1 MTPAGPACFHCSEP
15 IPAGVVIRARIDG
28 RDEPVC
34 CHGCRAV
41 AEFITGAGLGDYYR
55 YRDAAAARAD
65 EAPRPDRWSAYDR
78 PELVER
84 LTSAE
89 PGGARSITVLLEG
102 LRCSACSWL
111 ADKALRQQ
119 QGLRD
124 VSVNPAT
131 ARARL
136 TWDPEV
142 ARLGDLL
149 RVLEHVGLRPHP
161 LAGDAAGQLAIL
173 ERRTA
178 LKRLAVAGFG
188 MMQVMMFAVPLY
200 IGKSSGMDPGIREL
214 LRLVSML
221 VSVPVALYAGWPFYA
236 GAWQALRAR
245 GISMDVP
252 VSLGIVLAFAAS
264 VWNALR
270 GHGEVYFDSVTMFVF
285 FLALG
290 RYVEMIARHRSGS
303 VADAL
308 ARLAPVTARR
318 LRNGAVEDVQA
329 AELEPGDELLVR
341 TGEVFAADGVVAEG
355 TGRVDESMLT
365 GESAAVVKDPGA
377 RVNAG
382 TQNLGAPLRVRV
394 SAVADRTVL
403 AGIVALLERAQAERP
418 RLARAADR
426 AAAWFL
432 GRILIGAAVVFAV
445 WWFVDPSRAFSAT
458 LAVLVVTCPCALSL
472 ATPAAI
478 AAATSALARRGV
490 LVAHSDALETLAR
503 ANHVLWDKTG
513 TLTRGLVRIEEI
525 RPLADLPGPVC
536 LEFAAALE
544 RMSEH
549 PIARAFLE
557 PGMTTGE
564 ASDVLVHAGLG
575 IEGTVG
581 GKRLRVGRPTFAA
594 GLATFSAATPAT
606 SPVAVS
612 AAVPKLDGESW
623 VCLGD
628 SSGLIA
634 AFRLTDQFRAE
645 AVDCVADLGRL
656 GLESE
661 IVSGDD
667 EDAVA
672 RIAARSGI
680 ARFASRLEPDT
691 KLARVKDLQATGA
704 VVVAVGD
711 GINDAPLLRG
721 ADVAI
726 AMGRGSALA
735 QTSADM
741 ILVRDSLEEIPRAV
755 TIARRTQRIVRQNL
769 GWAIAYNIAAL
780 PLAAFG
786 LVPPWLAA
794 IGMSLSSVAVVLNA
808 MRLSRE
814 AGPGRGPR
822 WTLRAPAEAA

>member
-1 MTPAGPACFHCSEP
+1 MTAGPGSACFHCGEP
-15 IPAGVVIRARIDG
+15 IPAGVRIHARIDS
-28 RDEPVC
+28 REEPVC
-34 CHGCRAV
+34 CHGCKAV
-41 AEFITGAGLGDYYR
+41 AEFITGAGLDDYYK
-55 YRDAAAARAD
+55 YRDRSGARAD
-65 EAPRPDRWSAYDR
+65 ETPRPDRWSAYDR

-84 LTSAE
+84 LTRAE
-89 PGGARSITVLLEG
+89 ANGARSITLLLEG

-111 ADKALRQQ
+111 ADRALHLQS
-119 QGLRD
+119 GVLD

-136 TWDPEV
+136 VWDPSQV
-142 ARLGDLL
+142 RLGDLL

-161 LAGDAAGQLAIL
+161 LAGEPAEQIALL
-173 ERRTA
+173 ERRSA

-200 IGKSSGMDPGIREL
+200 IGKSSGMDVGIREL

-221 VSVPVALYAGWPFYA
+221 VSVPVALYAGWPFYE
-236 GAWQALRAR
+236 GAWQALRSR

-252 VSLGIVLAFAAS
+252 VSIGIVLAFVAS

-285 FLALG
+285 FLSLG

-303 VADAL
+303 VTDAL
-308 ARLAPVTARR
+308 ARLAPITARR
-318 LRNGAVEDVQA
+318 LRDGAVEDVQA

-355 TGRVDESMLT
+355 AGRVDESMLT
-365 GESAAVVKDPGA
+365 GESTAVAKNVGTQ
-377 RVNAG
+377 VHAG

-432 GRILIGAAVVFAV
+432 GRILIGAAVVFVA

-478 AAATSALARRGV
+478 AAASSALARRGV
-490 LVAHSDALETLAR
+490 LVAHSDALETLAK
-503 ANHVLWDKTG
+503 ADHVLWDKTG
-513 TLTRGLVRIEEI
+513 TLTRGLIRVEEI
-525 RPLADLPGPVC
+525 RPLAGLAEPEC
-536 LEFAAALE
+536 LELAAALE

-549 PIARAFLE
+549 PIARAFIV
-557 PGMTTGE
+557 PGLTTSD
-564 ASDVLVHAGLG
+564 ASEVEVHAGLG
-575 IEGTVG
+575 VEGSVAG
-581 GKRLRVGRPTFAA
+581 RRLRIGRPAFAA
-594 GLATFSAATPAT
+594 GLAPAQAA
-606 SPVAVS
+606 
-612 AAVPKLDGESW
+612 AAGFDGESW

-628 SSGLIA
+628 SSGLVA

-645 AVDCVADLGRL
+645 SVECVADLRRL

-667 EDAVA
+667 EAAVA
-672 RIAARSGI
+672 RIAALGCIGRY
-680 ARFASRLEPDT
+680 ASRLEPDG
-691 KLARVKDLQATGA
+691 KLARVKSLQSTGA
-704 VVVAVGD
+704 IVVAVGD

-721 ADVAI
+721 ADVAV

-741 ILVRDSLEEIPRAV
+741 ILVRDSLEEIPHAV
-755 TIARRTQRIVRQNL
+755 RIARRTQRIVRQNL
-769 GWAIAYNIAAL
+769 AWAIAYNLAAL

-808 MRLSRE
+808 MRLSRG
-814 AGPGRGPR
+814 AGQGRDPG
-822 WTLRAPAEAA
+822 WMLRAPAEAA

>member
-1 MTPAGPACFHCSEP
+1 MTPTGPACFHCSEP
-15 IPAGVVIRARIDG
+15 VPAGVVIRARIGG

-41 AEFITGAGLGDYYR
+41 AEFIAGAGLGDYYR

-65 EAPRPDRWSAYDR
+65 ETPRPDRWSAYDR

-84 LTSAE
+84 LTTRE
-89 PGGARSITVLLEG
+89 PGGARSMTVLLEG

-119 QGLRD
+119 RGLHD

-142 ARLGDLL
+142 ASLGDLL

-161 LAGDAAGQLAIL
+161 LAGDAAGQLAVL

-200 IGKSSGMDPGIREL
+200 IAHTSGMDPGIRKL

-221 VSVPVALYAGWPFYA
+221 VSVPVALYAGWPFYV

-252 VSLGIVLAFAAS
+252 VSIAIVLAFVAS
-264 VWNALR
+264 VWNALT
-270 GHGEVYFDSVTMFVF
+270 GQGDVYFDSVTMFVF
-285 FLALG
+285 FLSLG
-290 RYVEMIARHRSGS
+290 RYVEMVARHRSGS

-318 LRNGAVEDVQA
+318 LRDGAVEDVQA
-329 AELEPGDELLVR
+329 AELEAGDELLVR

-355 TGRVDESMLT
+355 AGRVDESMLT
-365 GESAAVVKDPGA
+365 GESTAVTKEIGA
-377 RVNAG
+377 PVHAG

-418 RLARAADR
+418 RVARAADR

-432 GRILIGAAVVFAV
+432 GRILVGAAVVFVA
-445 WWFVDPSRAFSAT
+445 WWFIDPARAFPAT
-458 LAVLVVTCPCALSL
+458 LAVLVATCPCALSL

-478 AAATSALARRGV
+478 AAATAGLARRGV

-503 ANHVLWDKTG
+503 ADRVLWDKTG
-513 TLTRGLVRIEEI
+513 TLTRGLVRVEEI
-525 RPLADLPGPVC
+525 RPLAGPTEAQC
-536 LEFAAALE
+536 LEMAAALE

-549 PIARAFLE
+549 PIARAFIE
-557 PGMTTGE
+557 PGITTTDATAVE
-564 ASDVLVHAGLG
+564 VHAGLG

-581 GKRLRVGRPTFAA
+581 DRRLRIGRPSFAT
-594 GLATFSAATPAT
+594 GLAPE
-606 SPVAVS
+606 PKAVDGI
-612 AAVPKLDGESW
+612 DGESW

-628 SSGLIA
+628 SSGPLA
-634 AFRLTDQFRAE
+634 AFRLTDQLRSE
-645 AVDCVADLGRL
+645 AASCVAELRQR
-656 GLESE
+656 GLDSE

-667 EDAVA
+667 EDAVS
-672 RIAARSGI
+672 RIAVLCGVGRSS
-680 ARFASRLEPDT
+680 SRLDPGR
-691 KLARVKDLQATGA
+691 KLARVKQLQSTGS
-704 VVVAVGD
+704 VVVAIGD

-735 QTSADM
+735 QTSADL
-741 ILVRDSLEEIPRAV
+741 ILVRDSLEEIPHAV
-755 TIARRTQRIVRQNL
+755 DVARRTQRVIRQNL
-769 GWAIAYNIAAL
+769 AWAIGYNVAAL

-786 LVPPWLAA
+786 FVPPWLAA
-794 IGMSLSSVAVVLNA
+794 IGMSASSVVVVLNA
-808 MRLSRE
+808 MRLSRG
-814 AGPGRGPR
+814 AGQGRDPG
-822 WTLRAPAEAA
+822 WTLRVPAEAT

>member
-1 MTPAGPACFHCSEP
+1 MTPAGPACFHCSET
-15 IPAGVVIRARIDG
+15 IPAGVVIRARVDG

-41 AEFITGAGLGDYYR
+41 AEFIAGAGLGDYYR
-55 YRDAAAARAD
+55 YRDAASARAD
-65 EAPRPDRWSAYDR
+65 QAARTDRWSAYDR

-84 LTSAE
+84 LSAAE

-102 LRCSACSWL
+102 LRCSACGWL

-119 QGLRD
+119 RGLRD
-124 VSVNPAT
+124 VSVNAAT

-142 ARLGDLL
+142 ASLGDLL

-161 LAGDAAGQLAIL
+161 LAGDAAGHLAVL

-200 IGKSSGMDPGIREL
+200 IAGSSGMDPGIREL

-236 GAWQALRAR
+236 GAWRALRAR

-252 VSLGIVLAFAAS
+252 VSIAIVLAFVAS
-264 VWNALR
+264 VWNALTGR
-270 GHGEVYFDSVTMFVF
+270 GDVYFDSVTMFVF
-285 FLALG
+285 FLSLG
-290 RYVEMIARHRSGS
+290 RYVEMVARHRSGS

-318 LRNGAVEDVQA
+318 VRDGVVEDVQA
-329 AELEPGDELLVR
+329 AELEPGDELMVR
-341 TGEVFAADGVVAEG
+341 SGEVFAADGTVAEG
-355 TGRVDESMLT
+355 AGRVDESMLT
-365 GESAAVVKDPGA
+365 GESVAVAKDAGA
-377 RVNAG
+377 LVHAG
-382 TQNLGAPLRVRV
+382 THNLGAPLRVRV
-394 SAVADRTVL
+394 SAVADQTVL

-418 RLARAADR
+418 RMARAADR

-432 GRILIGAAVVFAV
+432 GRILVGAALVFAV
-445 WWFVDPSRAFSAT
+445 WWFIDPSRAFSAT
-458 LAVLVVTCPCALSL
+458 LAVLVATCPCALSL

-478 AAATSALARRGV
+478 AAATAGLARRGV
-490 LVAHSDALETLAR
+490 LVAHSDALETLAS
-503 ANHVLWDKTG
+503 ANCVLWDKTG
-513 TLTRGLVRIEEI
+513 TLTRGLVRVEEV
-525 RPLADLPGPVC
+525 RPLADLAEPQC
-536 LEFAAALE
+536 LELAAALE

-549 PIARAFLE
+549 PIARAFIE
-557 PGMTTGE
+557 PDAAKAE
-564 ASDVLVHAGLG
+564 ATAVEVHAGLG

-581 GKRLRVGRPTFAA
+581 NRRLRIGRPSFAT
-594 GLATFSAATPAT
+594 GLSSAH
-606 SPVAVS
+606 
-612 AAVPKLDGESW
+612 AAISGVDGESW
-623 VCLGD
+623 IYLGD
-628 SSGLIA
+628 SSGPLA
-634 AFRLTDQFRAE
+634 AFRLTDQLRGEAAE
-645 AVDCVADLGRL
+645 CVADLSRL
-656 GLESE
+656 GLDSE

-667 EDAVA
+667 EAAVS
-672 RIAARSGI
+672 RIAALCGI
-680 ARFASRLEPDT
+680 GCSASRLDPRG
-691 KLARVKDLQATGA
+691 KLERVKNLQSAGAT
-704 VVVAVGD
+704 VVAIGD
-711 GINDAPLLRG
+711 GINDAPLLSG

-735 QTSADM
+735 QSSADL

-755 TIARRTQRIVRQNL
+755 IVARRTQRVVRQNL
-769 GWAIAYNIAAL
+769 AWAIGYNVAAL

-808 MRLSRE
+808 TRLSRG
-814 AGPGRGPR
+814 AGQGHGPG
-822 WTLRAPAEAA
+822 WTLRVPAAAA